1 MSSSYSSN
9 AQQQVLAAASV
20 ESLAALEA
28 YTGPELLRGRYVA
41 DTTGVANGRGRS
53 HPSSTANSAADASSV
68 VHFWSAAGPNLWFA
82 KDAEFDCVF
91 RERFLALHEAAARGE
106 LLGWS
111 ATPTGA
117 LALLIL
123 MDQFPRNAFRGTP
136 RMYATD
142 AMAREAAAAAID
154 AGHDRAVETELQ
166 LFFYLPFG
174 HSEKLE
180 DQERSVA
187 LARRLGQPTLSHAE
201 GHYGIVKR
209 FGRFPHR
216 NPILGRRMTEEEQ
229 RFLDEGGYAG

>member
-1 MSSSYSSN
+1 MSSHSTN
-9 AQQQVLAAASV
+9 TEHRGLAV
-20 ESLAALEA
+20 TTLESLAALDA
-28 YTGPELLRGRYVA
+28 YAGPGMLRGSALA
-41 DTTGVANGRGRS
+41 DTVAESTGRARFQSG
-53 HPSSTANSAADASSV
+53 STAASTAAASSV
-68 VHFWSAAGPNLWFA
+68 VHFWHSAGPKLWFA
-82 KDAEFDCVF
+82 KDAEFDRVF
-91 RERFLALHEAAARGE
+91 RERFLSLHEAAARGE
-106 LLGWS
+106 LSGWLES
-111 ATPTGA
+111 PSGA
-117 LALLIL
+117 LALLL
-123 MDQFPRNAFRGTP
+123 LLDQFPRNAFRGSP

-142 AMAREAAAAAID
+142 AMAREAAGVAID
-154 AGHDRAVETELQ
+154 AGHDRPVETELQ